1 MRKRIFPLTVL
12 LLLIFTV
19 SAQATVLR
27 AASANPILKFDGT
40 TAVCSVNYRAA
51 NSKDQVKVTLTL
63 YQGNTYVDS
72 WSDSGTYRVSLSGEC
87 AVKSGKSY
95 KLVMT
100 HSVNGIT
107 KPAVTVSN
115 TCP

>member
-1 MRKRIFPLTVL
+1 MKKHVFPLTVL
-12 LLLIFTV
+12 LLLMFTV
-19 SAQATVLR
+19 SAQAAVLG
-27 AASANPILKFDGT
+27 AASANPILKFDDT

-51 NSKDQVKVTLTL
+51 NSNDQVKVTLTL

-72 WSDSGTYRVSLSGEC
+72 WSGSGIYQVSVSGEC
-87 AVKSGKSY
+87 EVKSGKSY